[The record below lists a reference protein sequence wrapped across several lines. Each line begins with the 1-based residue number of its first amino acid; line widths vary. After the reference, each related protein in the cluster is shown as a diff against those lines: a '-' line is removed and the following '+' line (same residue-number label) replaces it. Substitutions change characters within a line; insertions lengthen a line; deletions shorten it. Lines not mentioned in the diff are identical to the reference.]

1 MMGPSENQYE
11 EMRAHR
17 IAANAERLR
26 SLGILQTHQ
35 CNHSTTRRGSLQAP
49 PLKKTKAS
57 QPPKCAPRRS
67 SSRLQ
72 TPSSAA
78 VQTAAAATQP
88 AAPVRR
94 PRLAFTEME
103 LGTGPEI
110 EAPFTLR
117 SIGVTVWD
125 LGCIHRAAWADRY
138 WSSPGCLYHHAYPV
152 GYRASKTVFG
162 REYEMSIGLGE
173 AGPVFKIRAL
183 SGPGQEF
190 EGPTPTQPW
199 TAVCLAHRTGQR
211 ISGPQYFGFSD
222 ALTQRAIAGLYDARE
237 LAAALKEGTARAE
250 ELCGEERAVR
260 EFVGLPGVGRGV
272 ATSLALT
279 EALGGRRHTCL
290 RSLRAWARQE
300 GTGHAQ
306 QLEDW
311 LRTSSELPGSTL
323 RWPAW
328 QLRIVPGLMRD
339 IAGAHRS

>member
-1 MMGPSENQYE
+1 
-11 EMRAHR
+11 
-17 IAANAERLR
+17 
-26 SLGILQTHQ
+26 
-35 CNHSTTRRGSLQAP
+35 
-49 PLKKTKAS
+49 
-57 QPPKCAPRRS
+57 
-67 SSRLQ
+67 
-72 TPSSAA
+72 
-78 VQTAAAATQP
+78 
-88 AAPVRR
+88 
-94 PRLAFTEME
+94 ME

-117 SIGVTVWD
+117 SIGKCVTVWD